1 MRNDHISEV
10 VYAEI
15 KYPDVSKNVHG
26 PESIVSDLWQQCRI
40 LREESAVQQVIVLT
54 SC

>member
-15 KYPDVSKNVHG
+15 KYPNVYKNVCG
-26 PESIVSDLWQQCRI
+26 PESDLWQQCRI
-40 LREESAVQQVIVLT
+40 LTEESAVQQVIK
-54 SC
+54 CIKF